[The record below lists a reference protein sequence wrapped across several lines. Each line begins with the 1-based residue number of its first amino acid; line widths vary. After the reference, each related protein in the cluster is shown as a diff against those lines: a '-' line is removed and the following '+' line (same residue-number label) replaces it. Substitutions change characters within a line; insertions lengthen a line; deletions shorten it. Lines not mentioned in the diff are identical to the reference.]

1 MADQEKDLRRRA
13 TILNEIEDRQKRI
26 QALVERG
33 AVSQQLLNRF
43 TIIQEEKIKQA
54 ADELKKLNAERLKGA
69 KQAEIE
75 NSNLGSLYQNLS
87 KFETERIAHT
97 QKSNSLSQD
106 QVGKLDEM
114 ASINRDIAKLTIED
128 VQQRAE

>member
-33 AVSQQLLNRF
+33 AVSQELLNKF
-43 TIIQEEKIKQA
+43 TVIQEEKIKKA
-54 ADELKKLNAERLKGA
+54 GDELKKLNAERLRGA

-87 KFETERIAHT
+87 KF
-97 QKSNSLSQD
+97 
-106 QVGKLDEM
+106 V
-114 ASINRDIAKLTIED
+114 IEIL
-128 VQQRAE
+128 QN